1 MSWYGKIIGGS
12 VGAIFGPAGMMA
24 GASFGHYY
32 DSKPGEAQPQGPGPQ
47 QPEPV
52 SMSKAERNA
61 VLFNNTFMMMAKMA
75 KADGYV
81 TQEEVDTVKRF
92 MAEPLL
98 LNAESRKRAT
108 KVFNQAKNDDKPFD
122 PISEQFALAFRHDI
136 QTRAMLFEMLLAI
149 ALSDGVLHPNE
160 DRLLLK
166 ALNDFQLNVEA
177 YTNIRRDFLPEVD
190 SLYSVLGIAPDSS
203 NADIK
208 KKYRQLSREYHPDK
222 MASANVSD
230 SVKKLA
236 EEKFKE
242 INQAYD
248 TICRLRNM
256 R

>member
-12 VGAIFGPAGMMA
+12 LGAMFGPAGMMA

-32 DSKPGEAQPQGPGPQ
+32 DSKPQQGGTDNLMDQPQ
-47 QPEPV
+47 PV
-52 SMSKAERNA
+52 PMSKEQRNSI
-61 VLFNNTFMMMAKMA
+61 LFNNTFVMMAKMA
-75 KADGYV
+75 KADGFV
-81 TQEEVDTVKRF
+81 TQEEVDTVKKF

-98 LNAESRKRAT
+98 LNAASRSRAT
-108 KVFNQAKNDDKPFD
+108 KIFNKAKNDKSPFD
-122 PISEQFALAFRHDI
+122 PISEEFARAFRHDI
-136 QTRAMLFEMLLAI
+136 KTRAMMFEMLLAI
-149 ALSDGVLHPNE
+149 ALADGVLHPNE

-166 ALNDFQLNVEA
+166 ALNDFKLNIDA
-177 YTNIRRDFLPEVD
+177 YTHIRRDFLPEVD
-190 SLYSVLGIAPDSS
+190 SLYSIMGIP
-203 NADIK
+203 ADCSDAEVK

-222 MASANVSD
+222 MASANVPD

>member
-32 DSKPGEAQPQGPGPQ
+32 DNKSKDGNSQGPGPE
-47 QPEPV
+47 QPQPAP
-52 SMSKAERNA
+52 MSKAERNSI
-61 VLFNNTFMMMAKMA
+61 LFNNTFAMMAKMA

-81 TQEEVDTVKRF
+81 TQEEVTTVKKF

-98 LNAESRKRAT
+98 LNAESRSRAT

-122 PISEQFALAFRHDI
+122 PLSEQFALAFRHDI
-136 QTRAMLFEMLLAI
+136 KTRAMMFEMLLAI

-166 ALNDFQLNVEA
+166 ALNDFQLNIEA
-177 YTNIRRDFLPEVD
+177 YTIIRRDFLPEVD
-190 SLYSVLGIAPDSS
+190 SLYSVMGIAPNCSDQEV
-203 NADIK
+203 K
-208 KKYRQLSREYHPDK
+208 KKYRELSREYHPDK
-222 MASANVSD
+222 MAAANVSD

-256 R
+256 K

>member
-12 VGAIFGPAGMMA
+12 LGAMFGPAGMMA

-32 DSKPGEAQPQGPGPQ
+32 DNRQKGQNSGPLPD

-52 SMSKAERNA
+52 PMSKEERNRI
-61 VLFNNTFMMMAKMA
+61 LFHNTFAMMAKMA

-81 TQEEVDTVKRF
+81 TKEEVETVKKF

-98 LNAESRKRAT
+98 LNAESRSRAT
-108 KVFNQAKNDDKPFD
+108 KIFNQAKNDEKPFD
-122 PISEQFALAFRHDI
+122 PLSEEFATAFRHDI
-136 QTRAMLFEMLLAI
+136 KTRAMMFEMLLAI
-149 ALSDGVLHPNE
+149 ALADGVLHPNE

-166 ALNDFQLNVEA
+166 LLNDFKLNIEA
-177 YTNIRRDFLPEVD
+177 YNVIRRDFLPEVD
-190 SLYSVLGIAPDSS
+190 SLYSILGIPPDSS
-203 NADIK
+203 DSEVK
-208 KKYRQLSREYHPDK
+208 KKYRKLSLEYHPDK
-222 MASANVSD
+222 MAAANVSE

-256 R
+256 K

>member
-32 DSKPGEAQPQGPGPQ
+32 DSKPKDGQVQGPE
-47 QPEPV
+47 QPDPV
-52 SMSKAERNA
+52 PMSKAERNSI
-61 VLFNNTFMMMAKMA
+61 LFNNTFAMMAKMA

-98 LNAESRKRAT
+98 LNAESRSRAT
-108 KVFNQAKNDDKPFD
+108 KVFNKAKNDESPFD
-122 PISEQFALAFRHDI
+122 PLSEQFALAFRHDI
-136 QTRAMLFEMLLAI
+136 KTRAMMFEMLLAI

-166 ALNDFQLNVEA
+166 CLNDFHLNIEA

-203 NADIK
+203 DADIK

-222 MASANVSD
+222 MAAANVSD